1 MFVEIVTPTKC
12 KTDRIWRLNR
22 PSFFDIYLKH
32 RKSIVETCHRDC
44 ITPLYK
50 PFVNLQLEDTI

>member
-44 ITPLYK
+44 ITPLYI
-50 PFVNLQLEDTI
+50 PFVNLQL